1 MSQQRKLILTIT
13 NPEALQSACLDKNNA
28 NEFLIEV
35 ISGKISSI
43 KVISS
48 SVLVIKF
55 ETGVLR
61 LDIDKNDLDKI
72 QEVD

>member
-1 MSQQRKLILTIT
+1 MSHQRKLILTIR
-13 NPEALQSACLDKNNA
+13 NPEALQSACWDKKNA

-35 ISGKISSI
+35 FSGEITSI
-43 KVISS
+43 KVISN

-55 ETGVLR
+55 ETGELR
-61 LDIDKNDLDKI
+61 LDIDKKDLNKI